1 MKELTA
7 YEKNTN
13 KIDNR
18 LASGFYD
25 SSVDAYFHIKNME
38 ALKEPM
44 KSKLLNYL
52 IKEQC
57 DEELEMFLGRKH

>member
-13 KIDNR
+13 RIDNR

-25 SSVDAYFHIKNME
+25 SSVDAYLHIKNME
-38 ALKEPM
+38 ALTAANERQTF
-44 KSKLLNYL
+44 NYL
-52 IKEQC
+52 IIHNATKN
-57 DEELEMFLGRKH
+57 

>member
-13 KIDNR
+13 RIDNR

-25 SSVDAYFHIKNME
+25 SSVDAYLHIKNME
-38 ALKEPM
+38 ALKQPM
-44 KSKLLNYL
+44 KGKLLNYL
-52 IKEQC
+52 ITEQC
-57 DEELEMFLGRKH
+57 DEELEMFF

>member
-13 KIDNR
+13 RIDNR

-25 SSVDAYFHIKNME
+25 SSVDAYLHIKNME

-44 KSKLLNYL
+44 KGKLLTYL
-52 IKEQC
+52 IKQQC